1 MKHRFYILTVLTLV
15 LLGLSACG
23 INTKIKRADKKFAI
37 GEYYDAADIYKSVY
51 SRISPKKDKPLKARI
66 AFNQGECY
74 RILNHSRAASAYQ
87 NAVRYRYPDDIVY
100 LRLAQVQ
107 QYQGKYKDAEKN
119 YTLYL
124 QTHPDDYVA
133 QGGLY
138 ACRQIAEWKKQPS
151 RYKVSLA
158 KEFNQ
163 QRTSNFAPAYIG
175 SDADAVMFTSNR
187 QISKTK
193 KIKRNSPVTGAQT
206 FNLFSSR
213 MDANG
218 KWLDI
223 ALAEGLY
230 DGEGDNSQA
239 GDSTDTDKTGTMET
253 GVCSFTADGKTMYFT
268 YSLPVNG
275 QDLGTKIYRSD
286 RAGGEWGEARE
297 IKLFTDS
304 SITVGHPAINAT
316 GDTLYFASDAPNGY
330 GGKDI
335 WMAELEGDTWINAQN
350 LGPQVN
356 TSGDELFPCIR
367 ADGTLYFSSNGHP
380 GYGGLDIFKAVP
392 QNKTD
397 SNGLMLW
404 DLFNM
409 AMPFNSNG
417 DDFGITFAGNTE
429 NGFFSSNRGQKKGID
444 QIYSFYLPE
453 MIFLVEGTVT
463 DPQGEPISDGTLRLV
478 GDNGTNQKIQ
488 IRHDGTYR
496 LKVQKD
502 AHYVMLASSR
512 GYLNQK
518 NEFNTLNLND
528 SRTYTLNFVLPLI
541 SKPVTME
548 NIFYEFGK
556 WDLTPESESGLQQL
570 VKLLNDNPNITI
582 ELSAH
587 TDLVGDDK
595 SNAVLSEKRAQS
607 VVNYL
612 IKAGIEQERL
622 TPVGYGETKPVV
634 TDKALHDKYPF
645 LPQDQVLDEA
655 FILSLPK
662 GQQDICNQINRRTEF
677 RVLKT
682 TYKLY

>member
-1 MKHRFYILTVLTLV
+1 MKHRFYILTVLALV

-51 SRISPKKDKPLKARI
+51 TRISPKKDKPLKARI

-124 QTHPDDYVA
+124 QAHPDDYVA

-230 DGEGDNSQA
+230 NGEDDNSQA

-409 AMPFNSNG
+409 AAPFNSNG

-622 TPVGYGETKPVV
+622 TPVGYGEIKPVV
-634 TDKALHDKYPF
+634 TDKALHGKYPF

-662 GQQDICNQINRRTEF
+662 DQQDICNQINRRTEF

>member
-1 MKHRFYILTVLTLV
+1 MKHRLYILTVLALV
-15 LLGLSACG
+15 LSGLSACG

-124 QTHPDDYVA
+124 QAHPDDYVA

-187 QISKTK
+187 QVSKTK
-193 KIKRNSPVTGAQT
+193 KVKRNSPVTGAQT

-230 DGEGDNSQA
+230 NGEDNGQQA

-297 IKLFTDS
+297 VKLFTDS

-316 GDTLYFASDAPNGY
+316 GDTLYFASDAPDGY

-335 WMAELEGDTWINAQN
+335 WMAELEGDKWINAQN
-350 LGPQVN
+350 LGPQIN

-367 ADGTLYFSSNGHP
+367 TDGTLYFSSNGHP

-392 QNKTD
+392 QNRTD

-409 AMPFNSNG
+409 ATPFNSNG

-463 DPQGEPISDGTLRLV
+463 DPQGEPVSDGTLRLV

-556 WDLTPESESGLQQL
+556 WDLTPESENGLQQL

-587 TDLVGDDK
+587 TDMVGDDK
-595 SNAVLSEKRAQS
+595 SNTVLSEKRAQS

-634 TDKALHDKYPF
+634 ADKVLHGKYPF
-645 LPQDQVLDEA
+645 IPQDQVLDEA
-655 FILSLPK
+655 FILSLPRD
-662 GQQDICNQINRRTEF
+662 QQDICNQINRRTEF